1 MGVRRSGSEVHRGQS
16 VYTPLFLRVYDVMVL
31 GASCRWIWGCRSAA
45 MQAHYDEHIG
55 ARHCDVGVGTGYFLD
70 RAEWPTPPAIT
81 LVDLNA
87 NSLAATR
94 RRIGRYKPET
104 VQADVLEPLPGLPQG
119 PFDSV
124 GVNFLLH
131 CLPGDFPAKATTVFA
146 HLAPHLAPGG
156 VAFGATILG
165 DGVRRPPQA
174 RALMAAYNRKGILH
188 NRHDSPDG
196 LTQALD
202 ASFASHTVRVVG
214 CVALFAGRTAP
225 AA

>member
-1 MGVRRSGSEVHRGQS
+1 

-31 GASCRWIWGCRSAA
+31 GASCRWVWRCRSSV
-45 MQAHYDEHIG
+45 MQAHYDEHVG

-70 RAEWPTPPAIT
+70 RAGWPAPPAIT

-94 RRIGRYKPET
+94 RRIGRYEPET
-104 VQADVLEPLPGLPQG
+104 VQADVLQPLPDLPHG

-131 CLPGDFPAKATTVFA
+131 CLPGELPAKASTVFD

-156 VAFGATILG
+156 VAFGATILAG
-165 DGVRRPPQA
+165 GVRRPLRA

-188 NRHDSPDG
+188 NRHDGLDG
-196 LTQALD
+196 LTEAL
-202 ASFASHTVRVVG
+202 AVSFASHSVRVVG
-214 CVALFAGRTAP
+214 CVALFAGRTALSG
-225 AA
+225 